1 MDWVTVFLDACRSNS
16 SYIYAADHA
25 EIILLAG
32 GILFLLLRGSPKG
45 ALVLAL
51 GGILCY
57 ANYYMFAQQL
67 YFAMSPIFAVALAGA
82 SVFLLILLVYQL
94 INAN

>member
-1 MDWVTVFLDACRSNS
+1 MDWVAAVLDACRSSS

-51 GGILCY
+51 TGILCY

-67 YFAMSPIFAVALAGA
+67 YFTMSPIYAVALAGA
-82 SVFLLILLVYQL
+82 SVVLLVLLVYQL
-94 INAN
+94 IHAT